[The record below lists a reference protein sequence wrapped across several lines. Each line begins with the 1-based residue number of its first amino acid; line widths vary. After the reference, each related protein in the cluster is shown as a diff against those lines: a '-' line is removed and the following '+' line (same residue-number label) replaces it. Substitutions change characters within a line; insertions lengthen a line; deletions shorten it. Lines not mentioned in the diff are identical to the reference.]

1 MKYRIGAF
9 VLLLLMTACG
19 GGWGVLSKGPAAR
32 TKAERDAATV
42 RTPQPQPSAAREAL
56 LEQRI
61 TRVEL
66 QLLEKEAQVEEL
78 QARLDVA
85 RQEVVRNMA
94 KLQSLATRAEAASG
108 LAEAEI
114 ALQSLRSSAGTKG
127 VPEVAQL
134 MQLSTAEFDKQNY
147 AGALYLANQAKGAA
161 VAARGQLA
169 SVERGSLR
177 AGETAFALPLRLRT
191 TGTANVRSG
200 PGSGFAVA
208 FTLRAGAPM
217 TGYSYAEQW
226 VRITDEAGRS
236 GWIYDG
242 LIGRRP

>member
-1 MKYRIGAF
+1 
-9 VLLLLMTACG
+9 MTACG
-19 GGWGVLSKGPAAR
+19 GGWGISKDAPAR
-32 TKAERDAATV
+32 TQAERDAA
-42 RTPQPQPSAAREAL
+42 AARASQAQAPASRAAL

-61 TRVEL
+61 ARLEL
-66 QLLEKEAQVEEL
+66 QLLEKEAQIEEL

-114 ALQSLRSSAGTKG
+114 ALQSLRSTAGTKG

-134 MQLSTAEFDKQNY
+134 MQLSTVEFDKRNY
-147 AGALYLANQAKGAA
+147 AGALYLASQAKGAA

-169 SVERGSLR
+169 SAERGPLR

-191 TGTANVRSG
+191 TGNANVRSG
-200 PGSGFAVA
+200 PGSGFGVA
-208 FTLRAGAPM
+208 FTLRAGATM